1 METRYLIVV
10 SKTGHAHAWEWNPSS
25 GRSIGKTH
33 TAILWA
39 EARKQLTRAEAGN
52 AHERVEATSKVQRKG
67 IFGFFMRVFGTP
79 QAHDAAIVELTQEVQ
94 RG

>member
-1 METRYLIVV
+1 MQTRYLIVV
-10 SKTGHAHAWEWNPSS
+10 SETGHGHAWEWNPAS

-52 AHERVEATSKVQRKG
+52 AHDRVDATSTVQLSG
-67 IFGFFMRVFGTP
+67 IFRFFMGFFGTP
-79 QAHDAAIVELTQEVQ
+79 QTHDAAIVELTQEVG